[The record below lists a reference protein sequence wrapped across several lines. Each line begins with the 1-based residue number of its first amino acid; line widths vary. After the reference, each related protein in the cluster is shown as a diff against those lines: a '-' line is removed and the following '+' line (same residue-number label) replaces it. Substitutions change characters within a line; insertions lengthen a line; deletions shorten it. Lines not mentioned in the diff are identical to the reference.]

1 MRKVHQVE
9 DVPGWRPSWKRYILL
24 FLVLPFALLAG
35 FSSSMAMEPGNPG
48 TTIYHLSYADPLSVD
63 LDPDRL
69 AKIDAIVEEAIRA
82 GATPGAMVLV
92 LKDDKVVFDRAYG
105 HHTYE
110 NFLPTTSTDIFDLA
124 SITKISA
131 TTLAVMRLVDLGK
144 LNLDATVGTYLR
156 ELKKSHPDK
165 ARIRIRDLLTHQA
178 GFVPEIPFYAMVKET
193 DHRPR
198 ASKSYP
204 VRVSESYYLK
214 KNFYKEVMWP
224 KLLATPLK
232 TPGQYVY
239 SDLGMYILK
248 EIVERIVGRKLDA
261 YVEEKF
267 YRPLGACSMG
277 FCPWERHDR
286 ERLVPTGID
295 GYFRKQLLHGFV
307 QDSGAA
313 LCGGV
318 AGHAGLFAT
327 AYDLALVGQMLLNGG
342 SYGGRE
348 YFRAETVRQFTAR
361 QSSTSRRGLGF
372 DRWDPDSEEG
382 YPSKLASPEI
392 FGHTGYTG
400 TCLWI
405 DPEHRLVYIF
415 LSNRTYPK
423 SSNKL
428 QSLNVRPRVLDA
440 IYEAMGVG
448 EGERPARLAEATKG
462 KNG

>member
-1 MRKVHQVE
+1 VK
-9 DVPGWRPSWKRYILL
+9 KIFLL
-24 FLVLPFALLAG
+24 FLAILAGLFTG
-35 FSSSMAMEPGNPG
+35 FSSSQASETDRTAAAAYRLSCAAPGAAGLEPG
-48 TTIYHLSYADPLSVD
+48 
-63 LDPDRL
+63 RL
-69 AKIDAIVEEAIRA
+69 KKIDAIVEAAIRE
-82 GATPGAMVLV
+82 GATPGAVVLV
-92 LKDDKVVFDRAYG
+92 LRDGEIVFDRAYG

-110 NFLPTTSTDIFDLA
+110 RDIPTRSTDLFDLA

-131 TTLAVMRLVDLGK
+131 TTLAVMRLVELGK
-144 LNLDATVGTYLR
+144 LDLDATLGTYLA
-156 ELKKSHPDK
+156 ELKESHPDK
-165 ARIRIRDLLTHQA
+165 AAIRVRDLLTHQA

-214 KNFYKEVMWP
+214 KNFYKEIMWP

-232 TPGQYVY
+232 TPGEYVY
-239 SDLGMYILK
+239 SDLGMYMLK
-248 EIVERIVGRKLDA
+248 EIVERIVGKKLDA

-267 YRPLGACSMG
+267 YRPLGACTMG
-277 FCPWERHDR
+277 FCPSERHDR

-348 YFRAETVRQFTAR
+348 YFRPETVRQFTAR
-361 QSSTSRRGLGF
+361 QSAASRRGLGF
-372 DRWDPDSEEG
+372 DRRDPDSEEG
-382 YPSKLASPEI
+382 YPAKLASPAT
-392 FGHTGYTG
+392 FGHTGFTG

-405 DPEHRLVYIF
+405 DPEHRLVYVF

-423 SSNKL
+423 SNGKL
-428 QSLNVRPRVLDA
+428 QSLNVRGRVLDA
-440 IYEAMGVG
+440 VYEAMGIG
-448 EGERPARLAEATKG
+448 EEERAAGSAGATKG
-462 KNG
+462 INK

>member
-1 MRKVHQVE
+1 VR
-9 DVPGWRPSWKRYILL
+9 RILL
-24 FLVLPFALLAG
+24 HFLAILAGLLTG
-35 FSSSMAMEPGNPG
+35 FSSSRAMEKDG
-48 TTIYHLSYADPLSVD
+48 TGAAVYHLSCAAPRAAGLE
-63 LDPDRL
+63 PARL
-69 AKIDAIVEEAIRA
+69 KKIDAIVEEAIRE
-82 GATPGAMVLV
+82 GATPGAVVLV
-92 LKDDKVVFDRAYG
+92 LKDGEIVFDRAYG

-110 NFLPTTSTDIFDLA
+110 QDLPTRSTDIFDLA

-144 LNLDATVGTYLR
+144 LNLDATVGTHLR

-165 ARIRIRDLLTHQA
+165 AKIRIRDLLTHQA

-198 ASKSYP
+198 SSKSYP

-248 EIVERIVGRKLDA
+248 EIVERIVGKKLDA

-267 YRPLGACSMG
+267 YRPLGACTMG
-277 FCPWERHDR
+277 FCPWERQDK

-307 QDSGAA
+307 QDPGAA
-313 LCGGV
+313 LSGGV

-327 AYDLALVGQMLLNGG
+327 AYDLALIGQMLLNGG

-348 YFRAETVRQFTAR
+348 YFRPGTVRQFTAR
-361 QSSTSRRGLGF
+361 QSAASRRGLGF
-372 DRWDPDSEEG
+372 DRWDPDSKEG
-382 YPSKLASPEI
+382 YPAKLASPET

-405 DPEHRLVYIF
+405 DPERRLVYVF

-423 SSNKL
+423 GDNKL
-428 QSLNVRPRVLDA
+428 LKLNVRARVQDA
-440 IYEAMGVG
+440 IYEALGVGVG
-448 EGERPARLAEATKG
+448 ERPTRLVKAAKG
-462 KNG
+462 KGK

>member
-1 MRKVHQVE
+1 M
-9 DVPGWRPSWKRYILL
+9 KRIPFL
-24 FLVLPFALLAG
+24 FLAILAGLLAG
-35 FSSSMAMEPGNPG
+35 FSSPRAMETDRTGAAA
-48 TTIYHLSYADPLSVD
+48 YRLSCAAPRAAGLE
-63 LDPDRL
+63 PARL
-69 AKIDAIVEEAIRA
+69 KKIDAIVEEAIRE
-82 GATPGAMVLV
+82 GATPGAVVLV
-92 LKDDKVVFDRAYG
+92 LRDGKIVFDRAYG

-110 NFLPTTSTDIFDLA
+110 RDLPTRSTDIFDLA

-165 ARIRIRDLLTHQA
+165 AKIRIRDLLTHQA

-239 SDLGMYILK
+239 SDLGMYMLK
-248 EIVERIVGRKLDA
+248 EIVERIVGKKLDA

-267 YRPLGACSMG
+267 YRPLGACTMG
-277 FCPWERHDR
+277 FCPWERHDQ

-342 SYGGRE
+342 SYAGRE
-348 YFRAETVRQFTAR
+348 YFRPETVRQFTTR
-361 QSSTSRRGLGF
+361 QSAASRRGLGF
-372 DRWDPDSEEG
+372 DRWDPESAEG
-382 YPSKLASPEI
+382 YPSKLASPET

-405 DPEHRLVYIF
+405 DPEHRLVYVF

-423 SSNKL
+423 DNKKL
-428 QSLNVRPRVLDA
+428 QNLNVRARVLDA
-440 IYEAMGVG
+440 VYEAMGIG
-448 EGERPARLAEATKG
+448 EGEQPARLARAAKG
-462 KNG
+462 KSR

>member
-1 MRKVHQVE
+1 
-9 DVPGWRPSWKRYILL
+9 
-24 FLVLPFALLAG
+24 
-35 FSSSMAMEPGNPG
+35 MEKDG
-48 TTIYHLSYADPLSVD
+48 TGAAVYHLSCAAPRAAGLE
-63 LDPDRL
+63 PERL
-69 AKIDAIVEEAIRA
+69 AKIDAIVAEAIRE
-82 GATPGAMVLV
+82 GATPGAVVLV
-92 LKDDKVVFDRAYG
+92 LKDGEIVFDRAYG

-110 NFLPTTSTDIFDLA
+110 RDLPTRSTDIFDLA

-144 LNLDATVGTYLR
+144 LNLDATVGTHLR

-165 ARIRIRDLLTHQA
+165 AKIRIRDLLTHQA

-239 SDLGMYILK
+239 SDLGMYMLK
-248 EIVERIVGRKLDA
+248 EIVERIVGKKLDA

-267 YRPLGACSMG
+267 YRPLGACTMG
-277 FCPWERHDR
+277 FCPWERHDH

-313 LCGGV
+313 LSGGV

-342 SYGGRE
+342 SYAGRE
-348 YFRAETVRQFTAR
+348 YFRPETVRQFTAR

-372 DRWDPDSEEG
+372 DRWDPDAEEG
-382 YPSKLASPEI
+382 YPAKLASPET
-392 FGHTGYTG
+392 FGHTGFTG

-415 LSNRTYPK
+415 LSNRTYPR
-423 SSNKL
+423 SNEKL
-428 QSLNVRPRVLDA
+428 KSLNVRARVMDA

-448 EGERPARLAEATKG
+448 EGERPARLAKAARK
-462 KNG
+462 